1 MNSRN
6 VEKKK
11 MFRTNIKI
19 AKREEMKKAHSKAK
33 CNDVRI
39 ESVCEQNTSAII
51 QKMNSMVTTSEARI
65 N

>member
-1 MNSRN
+1 MSK
-6 VEKKK
+6 KKK

-39 ESVCEQNTSAII
+39 ESVCEQQNTSAII